1 MSSSLNSGFDGRL
14 VLMSTS
20 KKLKR
25 WVDDITSWLEALLKD
40 LLHYPLLILWTH
52 CLFAGHVWLVYN
64 LAFCKHAA
72 ATNHTD
78 WSTINVQLFN
88 FHAAGA
94 SGRSGCELSYES
106 TEPHDALSS
115 LITNVFVSPEI
126 KATAL
131 FLLCHA
137 ASVTNA
143 LVALAHTTLELA
155 LLSHPANLVLLAS
168 GKSMLPLLILV
179 ASLGTNGL
187 DQPFSL
193 SRVHPTLSLACF
205 RLEDLSLQV

>member
-1 MSSSLNSGFDGRL
+1 M
-14 VLMSTS
+14 
-20 KKLKR
+20 
-25 WVDDITSWLEALLKD
+25 
-40 LLHYPLLILWTH
+40 LHYPLLILWTH
-52 CLFAGHVWLVYN
+52 CLFAGRVWLVYD

-94 SGRSGCELSYES
+94 SVRSGCELSYES
-106 TEPHDALSS
+106 TEPRGTLSL

-137 ASVTNA
+137 ALLTNA

-168 GKSMLPLLILV
+168 GQSMLPLLVIV

-187 DQPFSL
+187 DRPCSL
-193 SRVHPTLSLACF
+193 SRVHPTVIAVSL
-205 RLEDLSLQV
+205 LQVGGLKPSGLGLIRLILLLFLNHFLLLFN

>member
-1 MSSSLNSGFDGRL
+1 MYDPACC
-14 VLMSTS
+14 
-20 KKLKR
+20 
-25 WVDDITSWLEALLKD
+25 E
-40 LLHYPLLILWTH
+40 
-52 CLFAGHVWLVYN
+52 
-64 LAFCKHAA
+64 HAA

-88 FHAAGA
+88 FHGAGA
-94 SGRSGCELSYES
+94 SVLAVNFHMCQLSPMAPYL
-106 TEPHDALSS
+106 HS
-115 LITNVFVSPEI
+115 LFVSPGI

-131 FLLCHA
+131 LLLCRA
-137 ASVTNA
+137 ASITNA
-143 LVALAHTTLELA
+143 LVALAHTTLEFA

-168 GKSMLPLLILV
+168 GQSMLPLLVLV

-187 DQPFSL
+187 NRPCSL